1 MSDDIEDDEDGV
13 HYPYSATTR
22 RIRVLVAPMFL
33 EAESTPEDGRYVWAY
48 HVRLENHGAIAVQ
61 LLTRH
66 WVITDANG
74 RTQEVRGDGVVG
86 EQPVLQPGE
95 AYEYTSGCPLATP
108 SGIMHGSYGMVDS
121 EGETFNI
128 AIPAFSLD
136 SDYGDQSVN

>member
-1 MSDDIEDDEDGV
+1 MTDTDEPDDDDIQ
-13 HYPYSATTR
+13 YPYSATTQ

-33 EAESTPEDGRYVWAY
+33 DGESAPEDNRFVWAY

-74 RTQEVRGDGVVG
+74 RRQDVRGDGVVG

-95 AYEYTSGCPLATP
+95 AFEYTSGCPLATP

-121 EGETFNI
+121 NGATFDI

-136 SDYGDQSVN
+136 SDYGDQSLN